1 MRIWNELTYINKSSL
16 ALGFFDGLHLGHRVV
31 LQNAIN
37 IAKKHNAESTVI
49 TFKTHPLNILTNEK
63 IEQILSIDE
72 KLKIMEDLGLDNVV
86 LLDFEKIAS
95 MKANDY
101 LENILINYFSP
112 IAITTGFNHH
122 FGFNKE
128 GNSEFLRKNKE
139 KYNYQYYEVPPFVVQ
154 DKIVSC
160 SVIRNLLQLGDFPNA
175 NKLLGYRF
183 FINGIVIKGEQLARK
198 LGFPSANITYPE
210 EKIKVPHGVYFVE
223 VTISN
228 KKYNAILN
236 YGFAPTVNNST
247 NEKTEV
253 HILNFNKNLYG
264 EKIKIEFIT
273 KIRNQM
279 KFDSIEKLKSQI
291 IRDIA
296 FIDIYKHFLDGHF
309 EFSQK
314 SF

>member
-1 MRIWNELTYINKSSL
+1 MHIWNELTYINKSSL
-16 ALGFFDGLHLGHRVV
+16 ALGFFDGIHLGHRVV
-31 LQNAIN
+31 LKNAIN
-37 IAKKHNAESTVI
+37 VAKEHNTESTVI

-63 IEQILSIDE
+63 IEQILSVDE
-72 KLKIMEDLGLDNVV
+72 KLTMMKKIGIDNVV
-86 LLDFEKIAS
+86 LLDFEKISA

-101 LENILINYFSP
+101 LENILIKYFSP

-128 GNSEFLRKNKE
+128 GNSEFFRKNKE
-139 KYNYQYYEVPPFVVQ
+139 KYNYKYFEVPPFVVQ

-160 SVIRNLLQLGDFPNA
+160 SVIRNLLHLADFYNA

-183 FINGIVIKGEQLARK
+183 FIEGNVIKGEQLARK
-198 LGFPSANITYPE
+198 IGFPSANIIYPE

-223 VTISN
+223 ATVCN

-236 YGFAPTVNNST
+236 YGFAHTVNNST

-253 HILNFNKNLYG
+253 HILNFDKNIYD
-264 EKIKIEFIT
+264 ERIKIDFIT
-273 KIRNQM
+273 KIRNQI
-279 KFDSIEKLKSQI
+279 KFENIEKLKEQI
-291 IRDIA
+291 YRDIA

-309 EFSQK
+309 EFSHN

>member
-1 MRIWNELTYINKSSL
+1 MHIWNELTYINKSSL
-16 ALGFFDGLHLGHRVV
+16 ALGHFDGLHLGHRVV

-37 IAKKHNAESTVI
+37 IAKEHNTESTVI

-63 IEQILSIDE
+63 IDQILSLDD
-72 KLKIMEDLGLDNVV
+72 KLKIMEKNGIVNII
-86 LLDFEKIAS
+86 LLDVEKIS
-95 MKANDY
+95 TMKAKDY

-139 KYNYQYYEVPPFVVQ
+139 KYKYKYYEIPPFVVQ

-183 FINGIVIKGEQLARK
+183 FIDGIVIKGEQLARQ
-198 LGFPSANITYPE
+198 LGFPSANITYPV

-236 YGFAPTVNNST
+236 YGFAPTINNST

-253 HILNFNKNLYG
+253 HILNFDKNIYG

-273 KIRNQM
+273 KIRNQI
-279 KFDSIEKLKSQI
+279 KFENIEKLKSQI

>member
-16 ALGFFDGLHLGHRVV
+16 ALGFFDGIHLGHRVV
-31 LQNAIN
+31 LKNAIN
-37 IAKKHNAESTVI
+37 LAKEHNTESTVI

-72 KLKIMEDLGLDNVV
+72 KLTMMKKIGIDNVV
-86 LLDFEKIAS
+86 LLDFEKISS

-101 LENILINYFSP
+101 LENILIKYFSP

-128 GNSEFLRKNKE
+128 GNSEFLRKNRE
-139 KYNYQYYEVPPFVVQ
+139 KYNYKYFEVPPFVVQ

-160 SVIRNLLQLGDFPNA
+160 SVIRNLLHLADFYNA

-183 FINGIVIKGEQLARK
+183 FIEGNVIKGEQIARK
-198 LGFPSANITYPE
+198 IGFPSANIIYPE
-210 EKIKVPHGVYFVE
+210 EKIKISHGVYFVE
-223 VTISN
+223 ATVSN

-253 HILNFNKNLYG
+253 HILNFDKNIYD
-264 EKIKIEFIT
+264 ERIKIEFIT
-273 KIRNQM
+273 KIRNQI
-279 KFDSIEKLKSQI
+279 KFENIEKLKAQI
-291 IRDIA
+291 YRDIA

-309 EFSQK
+309 EFTHN